1 MYTDTLWKGSSAYYL
16 SFLPRCDRNILTLA
30 TPSAALAEDT
40 DAAGSRGSFI
50 LKASFTA
57 TIQRELPNLKH
68 FNRAVRQH
76 LSAFN
81 IVHN

>member
-40 DAAGSRGSFI
+40 DAAGSRGS
-50 LKASFTA
+50 SFTA
-57 TIQRELPNLKH
+57 TI
-68 FNRAVRQH
+68 
-76 LSAFN
+76 
-81 IVHN
+81 

>member
-40 DAAGSRGSFI
+40 DAAGSRGS
-50 LKASFTA
+50 SFTA